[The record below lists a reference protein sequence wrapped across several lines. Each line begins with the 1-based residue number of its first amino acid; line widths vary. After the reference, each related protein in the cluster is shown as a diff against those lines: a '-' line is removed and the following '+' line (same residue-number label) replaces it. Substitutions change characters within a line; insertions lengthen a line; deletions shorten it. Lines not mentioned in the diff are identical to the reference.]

1 MGPRELKPR
10 HPSSPSCSLRPLP
23 SDPWLPPPAP
33 VVQLL
38 EPAQVFLAEPL
49 CQPKKLF
56 KSFSWRVDD
65 CLWVPSA

>member
-10 HPSSPSCSLRPLP
+10 PPSPGCSPRPLP
-23 SDPWLPPPAP
+23 SDPWLPPLAP

-38 EPAQVFLAEPL
+38 EPAQVFLAELL

-56 KSFSWRVDD
+56 KSFSQRVDD